1 MFAVDAI
8 IFGCDTLQVRAR
20 TSAGYGA
27 FSRRFEFQT
36 SPYCEYTREREHD
49 RTIKF
54 NMRVTHTCNSRCQ
67 VCFLCVPNPTFSS
80 AVTATSERAQAS
92 IVVVAITLALV
103 LLAVVA
109 GFLLSGR

>member
-1 MFAVDAI
+1 MNDK
-8 IFGCDTLQVRAR
+8 TTQVRAR

-36 SPYCEYTREREHD
+36 SPYCEYRD
-49 RTIKF
+49 YTI
-54 NMRVTHTCNSRCQ
+54 NSRCQ
-67 VCFLCVPNPTFSS
+67 MQLCVLCSLCLIPRFLCL

-92 IVVVAITLALV
+92 IIAVAITLALV

>member
-1 MFAVDAI
+1 MSEVITGDERGYVAS
-8 IFGCDTLQVRAR
+8 QVRAR

-36 SPYCEYTREREHD
+36 SPYCESGPPHPHAEAPSAAD
-49 RTIKF
+49 G
-54 NMRVTHTCNSRCQ
+54 RVCVSDSNSP
-67 VCFLCVPNPTFSS
+67 LSS
-80 AVTATSERAQAS
+80 VTATSERAQAS
-92 IVVVAITLALV
+92 IVAVAITLALV